1 MLEVVCALIEND
13 NKILICQRSE
23 VMSLPLKWEFP
34 GGKIKDG
41 EAKVA
46 ALKREIKEELNLNIE
61 VHVPLEKVT
70 HHYPDFSICLYPF
83 LCTSKTRDTVLT
95 EHKQVAWESIDKLNE
110 YDWAEAD
117 VEVMEKVM
125 KNEAL
130 KVSKFKNQI
139 KQ

>member
-13 NKILICQRSE
+13 KKILICQRSE
-23 VMSLPLKWEFP
+23 TTSLPLKWEFP
-34 GGKIKDG
+34 GGKVKSG
-41 EAKVA
+41 EDKKT
-46 ALKREIKEELNLNIE
+46 ALKREIREELHLEIDIHAPLQE
-61 VHVPLEKVT
+61 VIY
-70 HHYPDFSICLYPF
+70 HYPDFSICLYPF

-95 EHKQVAWESIDKLNE
+95 EHKQVVWESIDKLNE